1 MALEPT
7 PTLAA
12 THDQLTEAVAQ
23 VIEAAV
29 DHDEAEAERNPED
42 GTWTRSQTY
51 AVLLHKL
58 LNYEQA
64 SRAYAEAL
72 AKAVMRG

>member
-1 MALEPT
+1 MALEMSPT
-7 PTLAA
+7 IGEAHTK
-12 THDQLTEAVAQ
+12 LTEAVAE

-29 DHDEAEAERNPED
+29 DHDEAERNPED

-58 LNYEQA
+58 LDYELA
-64 SRAYAEAL
+64 SRTYAEAL

>member
-29 DHDEAEAERNPED
+29 DHDEAERNPED

-58 LNYEQA
+58 LDYEQA

>member
-7 PTLAA
+7 PTVSAA
-12 THDQLTEAVAQ
+12 HDQLTEAVAQ

-29 DHDEAEAERNPED
+29 DHDEAERNPED

-58 LNYEQA
+58 LDYEQA

>member
-1 MALEPT
+1 MALDTT
-7 PTLAA
+7 PTLGEAHA
-12 THDQLTEAVAQ
+12 KLTEAIAE

-29 DHDEAEAERNPED
+29 DHDEAERNPED

-51 AVLLHKL
+51 AVVLHKL
-58 LNYEQA
+58 LDYEQA
-64 SRAYAEAL
+64 SRGYAEAL